1 MIPLPSGTK
10 IWLVAGIT
18 DMRNGFNGLAAKVQT
33 TLKDDPMSGHVF
45 IFRGRNGS
53 QVKLL
58 WSTGDGLC
66 LLTKRLERGRFAWP
80 SARDGKVFLTP
91 AQLAML
97 LEGIDWRQPKRLLTS
112 LTMLWASLS
121 WSTLN
126 EPGNIPGMNSLLPD
140 DIDELKR
147 LLAEQEALNRA
158 LLEKLNERE
167 REIDHLQAQ
176 LDKLRRMNFGSR
188 SEKVSRRIAQMEA
201 DLKQLQK
208 ESDTLTG
215 RVDDPAVQCPLRQ
228 TRTRKPFPESLP
240 RDEKRLL
247 PAASCCP
254 ECGGAL
260 SYLGEDAAE
269 QLELMRSAFRVIRTV
284 REKHAC
290 TQCDAIVQ
298 APAPS
303 RPIERGIAGPGLLA
317 RVLSSKYAEHTPL
330 YRQSEIY
337 SRQGVELSRSLLSG
351 WVDACCR
358 LLSPL
363 EEALQGYVL
372 TDGKLHADDTPVQV
386 LLPGNKKTKTGR
398 LWTYVRDDRN
408 AGSAVAPAVWF
419 AYSPDRKGIH
429 PQTHL
434 AGFSGVLQADAYAG
448 FNELYRDGQITEAAC
463 WAHARRKIHDVHV
476 RTPSALTDEALK
488 RIGELYAV
496 EAEIRGMPAKRR
508 LAERQQKAK
517 PRLKSLESWLRE
529 KVKTLSR
536 HSELAKAFTYV
547 LNQWPALA
555 YYTDDG
561 WAEADNNIAENALR
575 MVSLGRKNYLFF
587 GSDHGGE
594 RGALLYSL
602 IGTCKL
608 NGVEPESY
616 LRHVLNVI
624 ADWPI
629 NRVSELLPWR
639 VALPTE

>member
-1 MIPLPSGTK
+1 M
-10 IWLVAGIT
+10 
-18 DMRNGFNGLAAKVQT
+18 NN
-33 TLKDDPMSGHVF
+33 
-45 IFRGRNGS
+45 
-53 QVKLL
+53 
-58 WSTGDGLC
+58 
-66 LLTKRLERGRFAWP
+66 
-80 SARDGKVFLTP
+80 
-91 AQLAML
+91 
-97 LEGIDWRQPKRLLTS
+97 
-112 LTMLWASLS
+112 ASS
-121 WSTLN
+121 
-126 EPGNIPGMNSLLPD
+126 D
-140 DIDELKR
+140 DILLLKQR
-147 LLAEQEALNRA
+147 LAEQEALNRA
-158 LLEKLNERE
+158 LLEKLADRE

-188 SEKVSRRIAQMEA
+188 SEKISRRIAQMED
-201 DLKQLQK
+201 DLNRLQK

-215 RVDDPAVQCPLRQ
+215 RVDDPAVQRPLRQ

-240 RDEKRLL
+240 CDEKRLL
-247 PAASCCP
+247 PTEPCCP
-254 ECGGAL
+254 ECGGSL

-290 TQCDAIVQ
+290 RRCDCIVQ
-298 APAPS
+298 APVPS

-317 RVLSSKYAEHTPL
+317 RVLTSKYAEHTPL

-337 SRQGVELSRSLLSG
+337 GRQGVELSRSLLSG

-363 EEALQGYVL
+363 EEALRSYVL
-372 TDGKLHADDTPVQV
+372 TDGKLHADDTPIPV

-408 AGSAVAPAVWF
+408 AGSALAPAVWF
-419 AYSPDRKGIH
+419 AFSPDRKGTH

-463 WAHARRKIHDVHV
+463 WAHARRRIHDVHV
-476 RTPSALTDEALK
+476 RTPSALTEEALK
-488 RIGELYAV
+488 RIGELYAI
-496 EAEIRGMPAKRR
+496 EAEIRGMPAVQR
-508 LAERQQKAK
+508 LTERQQKAK
-517 PRLKSLESWLRE
+517 PLLKSLESWLRE
-529 KVKTLSR
+529 KMKTLSR
-536 HSELAKAFTYV
+536 HSELTKAFAYA

-555 YYTDDG
+555 YYADDG

-575 MVSLGRKNYLFF
+575 TVSLGRKNFLFF

-608 NGVEPESY
+608 NDVDPESY
-616 LRHVLNVI
+616 LRHVLDII
-624 ADWPI
+624 ADWPVT
-629 NRVSELLPWR
+629 RVSELLPWR
-639 VALPTE
+639 VILPSK